1 MAALRLTERLARR
14 VDLKRV
20 VRAGLEAAGVGQC
33 ERRYS
38 VGAGPSGD
46 YQELHRLSLAEPE
59 QFWDKVGQV
68 VEWHKPYER
77 VLDNSEQPF
86 TRWFTGGELNTCH
99 NAVDRHVAAGRGDQ
113 LAVIHDS
120 PITGSLSTLTYV
132 QLQEAVARLAGGLAR
147 LGVARG
153 DTVLIYMPMVA
164 EAVVAML
171 AVTRLGAIHSLVFGG
186 FAAPE
191 LATRITHLQP
201 RVVLAASCGVEP
213 SRHVQYKPILDQAI
227 ELSSH
232 KPQHCVLLQ
241 REGLPHGTLTPG
253 RDHDWQELVATS
265 SPHDAVPVPSEHPC
279 YVLYTSGTTGQ
290 PKGVV
295 RPSGGH
301 AAVLTWTMRAI
312 YGINTGEVWWAAS
325 DLGWIVGHSY
335 ICYAPLLAGN
345 TTVVYEGKPVGTPD
359 PGQFFRVVAQHGV
372 AGMFTAP
379 TALRSIM
386 QQDPDSAHARAH
398 DTSSL
403 RCLFVAGEPLDNETR
418 VWAEG
423 AFGTPVLDN
432 WWQTETGY
440 AITAHCVGLGMSLRP
455 PRGASG
461 KAFMGFDVRV
471 LREDGSE
478 AGVGELGRL
487 ACRLP
492 LPPGV
497 MSTLYRAPERFTETY
512 FTKFPGYY
520 DTMDAGVVDAQGYV
534 GVRARDD
541 DVINVAGHRLSTL
554 ALEEAMLV
562 HPRVL
567 DAAVV
572 GLPDSLKG
580 EVPLGLF
587 VVDGTVGKGEEEEE
601 VAREVVKTVREQVG
615 PVAAFRLA
623 VPVSGLPRTRS
634 GKTARKSIRDLATDK
649 PVKVAPTIE
658 NPAVYP
664 AILAALRRHGL
675 AMHAPDPQ
683 MPE

>member
-1 MAALRLTERLARR
+1 MAALHLAKWLTRR
-14 VDLKRV
+14 VLGAGL
-20 VRAGLEAAGVGQC
+20 RAGGVGLC
-33 ERRYS
+33 GRRYS
-38 VGAGPSGD
+38 VPAGPAGSYD
-46 YQELHRLSLAEPE
+46 DLHRRSLAEPE
-59 QFWDKVGQV
+59 QFWDEVGRV

-77 VLDNSEQPF
+77 VLDDSRQPF
-86 TRWFTGGELNTCH
+86 TQWYTGGLLNTCH

-120 PITGSLSTLTYV
+120 PITGSLSSLTFS
-132 QLQEAVARLAGGLAR
+132 QLQEATARLAGALAR
-147 LGVARG
+147 LGVTRG

-171 AVTRLGAIHSLVFGG
+171 AVTRLGAAHSLVFGG

-191 LATRITHLQP
+191 LATRISHLQP

-213 SRHVQYKPILDQAI
+213 SRHVEYKPILDQAI
-227 ELSSH
+227 ELATH

-241 REGLPHGTLTPG
+241 REGLPQATLTPS

-265 SPHDAVPVPSEHPC
+265 SPHDAVPVPSDHPC
-279 YVLYTSGTTGQ
+279 YILYTSGTTGQ

-295 RPSGGH
+295 RPTGGH
-301 AAVLTWTMRAI
+301 AAVLTWTMQAI

-335 ICYAPLLAGN
+335 ICYAPLLAGV

-372 AGMFTAP
+372 SGMFTAP
-379 TALRSIM
+379 TALRSIL
-386 QQDPDSAHARAH
+386 QKDPDGVYSRAH
-398 DTSSL
+398 DISSL
-403 RCLFVAGEPLDNETR
+403 RSLFVAGEPLDHETR
-418 VWAEG
+418 VWAES

-432 WWQTETGY
+432 WWQTETGF
-440 AITAHCVGLGMSLRP
+440 AITAHCVGLGMTQRP

-492 LPPGV
+492 LPPGF
-497 MSTLYRAPERFTETY
+497 MSTLYRSPDRFTDTY

-562 HPRVL
+562 HPRVVS
-567 DAAVV
+567 AAVV
-572 GLPDSLKG
+572 GLPDQLKG

-587 VVDGTVGKGEEEEE
+587 VVDGEIGEEEADEIG
-601 VAREVVKTVREQVG
+601 REVVQTVREQVG

-623 VPVSGLPRTRS
+623 VPVPGLPRTRS
-634 GKTARKSIRDLATDK
+634 GKTARKSIKDLACEK
-649 PVKVAPTIE
+649 HIKVGPTVE
-658 NPAVYP
+658 NPTVYL
-664 AILAALRRHGL
+664 AILAALRRYGIAL
-675 AMHAPDPQ
+675 NAPDPQ
-683 MPE
+683 MPS

>member
-1 MAALRLTERLARR
+1 MAALRLTERLIRQVDLRR
-14 VDLKRV
+14 VVGAGLRTAGV
-20 VRAGLEAAGVGQC
+20 VRC
-33 ERRYS
+33 ERWYS
-38 VGAGPSGD
+38 VGAGPSGSYD
-46 YQELHRLSLAEPE
+46 ELHRRSLAEPE
-59 QFWDKVGQV
+59 QFWDEVGRG
-68 VEWHKPYER
+68 VEWHKPYQR
-77 VLDNSEQPF
+77 VLDDTEQPF
-86 TRWFTGGELNTCH
+86 TKWYTGGELNTCH
-99 NAVDRHVAAGRGDQ
+99 NAVDRHVAAGRGEQ
-113 LAVIHDS
+113 LAVIYDS
-120 PITGSLSTLTYV
+120 PITGRLATLTYA

-147 LGVARG
+147 LGVSRG

-191 LATRITHLQP
+191 LATRISHLQP
-201 RVVLAASCGVEP
+201 RLVLAASCGVEP
-213 SRHVQYKPILDQAI
+213 SRHVEYKPILDQAI
-227 ELSSH
+227 ELASH

-241 REGLPHGTLTPG
+241 REDLPQATLAPG

-265 SPHDAVPVPSEHPC
+265 SPHDAVPVPSDHPC

-301 AAVLTWTMRAI
+301 AAVLSWTMKAI
-312 YGINTGEVWWAAS
+312 YGMNPGEVWWAAS

-379 TALRSIM
+379 TALRSI
-386 QQDPDSAHARAH
+386 QQNDPDLAHVRAH
-398 DTSSL
+398 DISSL
-403 RCLFVAGEPLDNETR
+403 RCLFVAGEPLDHETR
-418 VWAEG
+418 VWADR
-423 AFGTPVLDN
+423 AFRVPVLDN

-440 AITAHCVGLGMSLRP
+440 AITAHCVGLGMLLQP

-487 ACRLP
+487 VSRLP
-492 LPPGV
+492 LPPGC
-497 MSTLYRAPERFTETY
+497 MSTLYQAPDRFKETY

-587 VVDGTVGKGEEEEE
+587 VADGTVGEGEEEE

-623 VPVSGLPRTRS
+623 VAVSGLPRTRS
-634 GKTARKSIRDLATDK
+634 GKTARQSIKDLATDK
-649 PVKVAPTIE
+649 PVKVGPTIE
-658 NPAVYP
+658 NPAVYH
-664 AILAALRRHGL
+664 AILAALRRNGL
-675 AMHAPDPQ
+675 ALNAPDPQ
-683 MPE
+683 MPS